1 MKKKPSANE
10 IHQSLRMK
18 IVTGKIPSGTRLTE
32 EKLAGE
38 FGVSRTPIREALR
51 MLERDRLI
59 TVARGRGAS
68 VVSLSRQE
76 VIDTYQCRG
85 TLRGLACRLAAERIT
100 PESLARLH
108 RILDALEEAISDED
122 VGAIFSCT
130 VRFNQVIAEV
140 AGNRV
145 LAELLNALDDRTFRI
160 RFMAH
165 TIPERVRFALDAY
178 RKMYAAFEAHNGAET
193 DLIAQAITEN
203 AKDAILRVYYQEL
216 PEVLAQPE
224 SHDKVS

>member
-1 MKKKPSANE
+1 
-10 IHQSLRMK
+10 
-18 IVTGKIPSGTRLTE
+18 
-32 EKLAGE
+32 
-38 FGVSRTPIREALR
+38 

>member
-1 MKKKPSANE
+1 
-10 IHQSLRMK
+10 MK

-38 FGVSRTPIREALR
+38 FGVSRTPIREAFR

-165 TIPERVRFALDAY
+165 TIP
-178 RKMYAAFEAHNGAET
+178 
-193 DLIAQAITEN
+193 
-203 AKDAILRVYYQEL
+203 
-216 PEVLAQPE
+216 
-224 SHDKVS
+224 

>member
-1 MKKKPSANE
+1 
-10 IHQSLRMK
+10 MK

-140 AGNRV
+140 AVNRV

>member
-1 MKKKPSANE
+1 
-10 IHQSLRMK
+10 MK

-145 LAELLNALDDRTFRI
+145 LEIGR
-160 RFMAH
+160 AH
-165 TIPERVRFALDAY
+165 V
-178 RKMYAAFEAHNGAET
+178 
-193 DLIAQAITEN
+193 
-203 AKDAILRVYYQEL
+203 
-216 PEVLAQPE
+216 
-224 SHDKVS
+224 

>member
-1 MKKKPSANE
+1 LKKKPSANE